1 MHLYLRCNKTELTY
15 CFSRQKKGINKMIE
29 SMSSVTGYTTSYW
42 GFPSSILTFEVFEV
56 TFFEVN
62 N

>member
-1 MHLYLRCNKTELTY
+1 
-15 CFSRQKKGINKMIE
+15 MIE